1 MDELYERAGCGF
13 LQSLI
18 IWAATNSGPLTSTPF
33 PFVYTMNEMFSPPQ
47 ITPRPRPPTF
57 HDSKLSLSTPT
68 KPKQDCVPAE
78 HHPITPASTRNFEIL
93 IETPE

>member
-1 MDELYERAGCGF
+1 MDKLYEGTGWGF

-18 IWAATNSGPLTSTPF
+18 IWAAPNSGPLTSTPF

-47 ITPRPRPPTF
+47 ITPTTTTTF
-57 HDSKLSLSTPT
+57 HDSKLFLNTPT
-68 KPKQDCVPAE
+68 KPKQERVPAE

-93 IETPE
+93 IEIPK